1 MNAPRSLAL
10 VLALSAA
17 AGLQAQTPPAL
28 APLLQADGALNPAW
42 RFVGFPKQQAR
53 IAPTH
58 FEAGVADDTRAVQVR
73 TEASYGT
80 LVQDWRGP
88 APARLQWRWRL
99 DKPLSGGTAPADIL
113 TKAGDDAA
121 LKVCV
126 MFDHPLERVPF
137 VERTVLRIA
146 RSVSGEA
153 LPAATLCYVWD
164 SGHAAG
170 RQGANPYTRRVRY
183 ISLRGSEARK
193 LLQCV
198 EHLAVVPDE
207 CLELTG
213 ADLHDRHLG
222 AVTLHVDVDV
232 TIEVGDVEQAL
243 EVIGRGVAHEED
255 RRKGLNDQKDRPCNR
270 PSTWAKGLHPLR
282 PRRVISIGA
291 RRLRRRARLSTAT
304 PATCNTAKIR
314 IRFAATSWT
323 SSKTSP

>member
-58 FEAGVADDTRAVQVR
+58 FEAGVIDDTRAVQVR

-126 MFDHPLERVPF
+126 MFDHALDRVPF
-137 VERTVLRIA
+137 VERSVLRIA

-164 SGHAAG
+164 STHPAFT
-170 RQGANPYTRRVRY
+170 QGANPYTQRVRY
-183 ISLRGSEARK
+183 ISLQGRGAPLGRWVSESRDVAQDMIDLFADELPQGRATPRTSAPPVTRV
-193 LLQCV
+193 LLGADSDNTASASQGWV
-198 EHLAVVPDE
+198 TDMRWA
-207 CLELTG
+207 TG
-213 ADLHDRHLG
+213 A
-222 AVTLHVDVDV
+222 A
-232 TIEVGDVEQAL
+232 A
-243 EVIGRGVAHEED
+243 
-255 RRKGLNDQKDRPCNR
+255 
-270 PSTWAKGLHPLR
+270 STP
-282 PRRVISIGA
+282 
-291 RRLRRRARLSTAT
+291 
-304 PATCNTAKIR
+304 
-314 IRFAATSWT
+314 
-323 SSKTSP
+323 